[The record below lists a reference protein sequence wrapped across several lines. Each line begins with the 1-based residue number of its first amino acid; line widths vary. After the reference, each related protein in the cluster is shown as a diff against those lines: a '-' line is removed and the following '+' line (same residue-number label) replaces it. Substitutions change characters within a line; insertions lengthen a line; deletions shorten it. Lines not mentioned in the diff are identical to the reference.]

1 MDLPSSTG
9 FIGSHGLSTNAL
21 GRAYRNGKALS
32 FSEKVTI
39 GNAYLKA
46 RERNNNI
53 RPNISALAREC
64 KVTRKTILKVEGE
77 LIHAGRVIEPAV
89 IVGDKDIYYI
99 IP

>member
-21 GRAYRNGKALS
+21 GRAYCKRKALS
-32 FSEKVTI
+32 FSEKETI
-39 GNAYLKA
+39 GNSYLKA

-53 RPNISALAREC
+53 RPNISALASEC
-64 KVTRKTILKVEGE
+64 KVTRETILKVEGE

-89 IVGDKDIYYI
+89 IVGGKDIYYI